1 MHLIVM
7 KIDRTRLLRKAKKLL
22 DITKE
27 KSNPDGW
34 EINFEVVEDYKAAD
48 QVYTLLVYVKPEQGE
63 DLPSSQH
70 LLEMNLMNAADFL
83 VNEKSKPQGSEL
95 LLKGTQLFTCHFGET
110 FTLGVAFREFD
121 ARGSNTPRISNEN
134 IQPL

>member
-1 MHLIVM
+1 M

-34 EINFEVVEDYKAAD
+34 EINFEVIEDYKAED

-70 LLEMNLMNAADFL
+70 LLEVNLMNAADFL
-83 VNEKSKPQGSEL
+83 VNEKPKPQGSEL
-95 LLKGTQLFTCHFGET
+95 LLKGTQLFICNFGET
-110 FTLGVAFREFD
+110 FSLGVAFREFD
-121 ARGSNTPRISNEN
+121 ARGSNAPRISNEN
-134 IQPL
+134 MQSL